1 MPQSPKLKILGI
13 AGSPRK
19 DGNTDLLLHQVMAGA
34 TNEQTQT
41 KTIILREL
49 SIAPCRHCD
58 GCLKTGKCVQNDDM
72 QWLHT
77 DLREADR
84 IVLASPIFFMG
95 VTAQTKAMIDRC
107 QALWVIKYV
116 LKLPVSIPPGK
127 KRRGVFVSV
136 GGTKLKNLFEPSRA
150 TVKAWFR
157 TLEVSFDGELTF
169 PGTDEKGAI
178 THHPTAIQDA
188 FALGQRLVS
197 DEPK

>member
-19 DGNTDLLLHQVMAGA
+19 DGNTDLLLRQVMAGA
-34 TNEQTQT
+34 SNKQTQT

-77 DLREADR
+77 DLRETDR
-84 IVLASPIFFMG
+84 IILASPIFFMG
-95 VTAQTKAMIDRC
+95 VTAQTKTMIDRC

-116 LKLPVSIPPGK
+116 LKLPVSIPPDK
-127 KRRGVFVSV
+127 KRKGFFLSV
-136 GGTKLKNLFEPSRA
+136 GGTKLKNLFEPSLA
-150 TVKAWFR
+150 TVKAWFS
-157 TLEVSFDGELTF
+157 TLEVDFAGELTF
-169 PGTDEKGAI
+169 PGVDEKGAI
-178 THHPTAIQDA
+178 THHPTALQDA
-188 FALGQRLVS
+188 IRLGQKLI
-197 DEPK
+197 DDTQL